1 MQRYITINVSH
12 FIVWHEIGIVFYH
25 NEIPDVTYHGIC
37 CATIHNTLQHT
48 IGGSNVDIS
57 DMESELSVKVV
68 M

>member
-37 CATIHNTLQHT
+37 CAIISNTLQHT

-57 DMESELSVKVV
+57 DMESESCEEVE

>member
-1 MQRYITINVSH
+1 MQRYISINVSH

-57 DMESELSVKVV
+57 DMESELSLEVV

>member
-1 MQRYITINVSH
+1 MQRYIIFKASH
-12 FIVWHEIGIVFYH
+12 FIVWDEIGIVFYH
-25 NEIPDVTYHGIC
+25 YEISDVTYHGTC

-57 DMESELSVKVV
+57 DMESESFEEVE

>member
-1 MQRYITINVSH
+1 M
-12 FIVWHEIGIVFYH
+12 VFYH

-57 DMESELSVKVV
+57 DMESELCEEVE